1 MLSISGLEG
10 IMIEG
15 MISGSK
21 GRGEDQCGRGFRTLK
36 IALARGM
43 GTGKHSSFLGD
54 HDESLDV

>member
-21 GRGEDQCGRGFRTLK
+21 GRGGPVWTWIQDIEDSF
-36 IALARGM
+36 
-43 GTGKHSSFLGD
+43 GTRNGD
-54 HDESLDV
+54 W